1 MTVHRIHSERLSD
14 EELAFLLRKD
24 EQETRSFYRTARIV
38 MAICFIIPFV
48 VAWGRAF
55 FGENNPFE
63 FGYYFLGV
71 LFLLA
76 FAGTGFW
83 LAYTRILGKL
93 KKDIKERAKTIEL
106 TRIKRKQYMPHNKTY
121 YFYLD
126 SPVKLSIEVEEQDY
140 HAFNETD
147 EVNIEY
153 STNAR
158 FYFGYF

>member
-1 MTVHRIHSERLSD
+1 MTD
-14 EELAFLLRKD
+14 EELAFLVRKD
-24 EQETRSFYRTARIV
+24 EEETRSFYKTARVIMV
-38 MAICFIIPFV
+38 ICFIVPFI

-55 FGENNPFE
+55 LGEGNPFE
-63 FGYYFLGV
+63 YGYYFLGV

-76 FAGTGFW
+76 FAGSGFW

-93 KKDIKERAKTIEL
+93 KKDIKKRSKTVEL
-106 TRIKRKQYMPHNKTY
+106 TRIKRKQYVPQNKTY
-121 YFYLD
+121 HFYLD
-126 SPVKLSIEVEEQDY
+126 SPVKLSIEVAEHDY
-140 HAFNETD
+140 NAYDESD